1 MLPLSPRALSCLVA
15 SFMWRE
21 LNVAQPSVAFG
32 LCIDNIRSTI
42 ASLE

>member
-1 MLPLSPRALSCLVA
+1 MPPLSPWVLSCLVA

-21 LNVAQPSVAFG
+21 LNVAQPSVVFG
-32 LCIDNIRSTI
+32 QYIDNIRSTK